1 MSARLDKSEVKS
13 RIHPSEIYMM
23 ADDLAGACDTGIE
36 FLDPVGC
43 VTVVIDSD
51 LAEVKKNKFEGL
63 VVWNTES
70 RSLAEYEAYGKVR
83 RACEIAGANK
93 KRILLKKTDSAFRG
107 HFGREISAVMDALG
121 LELCCLAPAIPD
133 FGRVTRNGIQYLDGL
148 PIAESFY
155 SSDPKQP
162 VTQSRIDEIV
172 SRGNTRTTGLLELE
186 TLRSPESQEHIGLLI
201 ASGVQV
207 IVVDSESQADLE
219 AAVELFLKRS
229 GPLFF
234 VGGQGLGNALAK
246 YCIPSARSETWTRV
260 PDGAIVIACGTL
272 HPRARE
278 QLTRFSRN
286 HGIEPVLIDIDD
298 DSKFTAIEKAAGKA
312 AIRLLDQIE
321 SHGLG
326 CLASPGSPVGD
337 PCRVEE
343 ALSLAMGKVYESA
356 DLSGLILTGGT
367 TAYSICR
374 RIGVKHIQ
382 LRQRIGWGVV
392 LTQAPDLSGM
402 AIAVK
407 GGSLGDVDAIQ
418 KIVGTVRSR
427 IAKKF

>member
-1 MSARLDKSEVKS
+1 M
-13 RIHPSEIYMM
+13 I

-36 FLDPVGC
+36 FLDSLGC

-51 LAEVKKNKFEGL
+51 VAEVKENKFEGL

-70 RSLAEYEAYGKVR
+70 RSLAEHEAYGKVR

-107 HFGREISAVMDALG
+107 HFGYEISAVMDALG
-121 LELCCLAPAIPD
+121 LELCCVAPAIPD
-133 FGRVTRNGIQYLDGL
+133 FGRVTRNGIQYLDGQ

-155 SSDPKQP
+155 SKDPKQP
-162 VTQSRIDEIV
+162 VTHSRVDQIV
-172 SRGNTRTTGLLELE
+172 AKGNTRTTGIFDLE
-186 TLRSPESQEHIGLLI
+186 TLRSPESQEHIKRFI

-219 AAVELFLKRS
+219 AAVQLFLKRP

-246 YCIPSARSETWTRV
+246 YCLPGTRSETWTRV
-260 PDGAIVIACGTL
+260 PDGAVVIVCGSL

-278 QLTRFSRN
+278 QLTRFSRT
-286 HGIEPVLIDIDD
+286 HGIEPVFMDIDD
-298 DSKFTAIEKAAGKA
+298 SGKFAAIEAAA
-312 AIRLLDQIE
+312 EQATSRLMDQIE
-321 SHGLG
+321 RHGLG
-326 CLASPGSPVGD
+326 FLASPRNPVGD
-337 PCRVEE
+337 PCLVEE
-343 ALSLAMGKVYESA
+343 ALSLAVGKVYESA

-367 TAYSICR
+367 TAYSVCR
-374 RIGVKHIQ
+374 RTGVKHLQ

-418 KIVGTVRSR
+418 KIVDTVRSR
-427 IAKKF
+427 ITKEN

>member
-1 MSARLDKSEVKS
+1 ML
-13 RIHPSEIYMM
+13 

-36 FLDPVGC
+36 FMDCIGC

-51 LAEVKKNKFEGL
+51 MAEVKKNKFEGL

-70 RSLAEYEAYGKVR
+70 RSLAAHEAYRKVF

-107 HFGREISAVMDALG
+107 HFGREISAVMAALD
-121 LELCCLAPAIPD
+121 LELCCVAPAIPD
-133 FGRVTRNGIQYLDGL
+133 FGRVTRKGIQYLDGL

-155 SSDPKQP
+155 SKDPKQP
-162 VTQSRIDEIV
+162 VTQSRVDEIV
-172 SRGNTRTTGLLELE
+172 AIGNTRPTGLLDLE
-186 TLRSPESQEHIGLLI
+186 TLRSPENQEHIERFI
-201 ASGVQV
+201 ASGIQV
-207 IVVDSESQADLE
+207 IVVDSESQGDLE
-219 AAVELFLKRS
+219 AAVELFLKRP

-246 YCIPSARSETWTRV
+246 YCLPGAGSETWTQV
-260 PDGAIVIACGTL
+260 PDGAVVIVCGTL

-278 QLTRFSRN
+278 QLTLISHT
-286 HGIEPVLIDIDD
+286 HGIEPVIIDVDD
-298 DSKFTAIEKAAGKA
+298 RLNLAAIETAAAKATSC
-312 AIRLLDQIE
+312 LMHQIE

-326 CLASPGSPVGD
+326 FLASPRDPVRD
-337 PCRVEE
+337 PGRVE
-343 ALSLAMGKVYESA
+343 AAISLAVGKVYDSA

-367 TAYSICR
+367 TAYSVCR
-374 RIGVKHIQ
+374 RIGAMHLQ

-418 KIVGTVRSR
+418 KLVDTVRSLV
-427 IAKKF
+427 

>member
-1 MSARLDKSEVKS
+1 VSARPDKSQVKS
-13 RIHPSEIYMM
+13 RINPSEICML
-23 ADDLAGACDTGIE
+23 ADDLAGACDTAIE
-36 FLDPVGC
+36 FLDSVGC

-51 LAEVKKNKFEGL
+51 MPEVNKNKSEGL

-70 RSLAEYEAYGKVR
+70 RSLAEHEAYRKVR

-107 HFGREISAVMDALG
+107 HFGREISAVMDALDF
-121 LELCCLAPAIPD
+121 ELCCVAPAIPD

-155 SSDPKQP
+155 RKDPKQP
-162 VTQSRIDEIV
+162 VTTSRIDEIV
-172 SRGNTRTTGLLELE
+172 AMGNSRPTGLLDLE
-186 TLRSPESQEHIGLLI
+186 TLRSPENQKQLERFI
-201 ASGVQV
+201 AAGIQV
-207 IVVDSESQADLE
+207 IVVDSESRGDLE
-219 AAVELFLKRS
+219 AAVELFLKRP

-246 YCIPSARSETWTRV
+246 YFLPSAGIETWTKV
-260 PDGAIVIACGTL
+260 PDGAVVIVCGTL

-278 QLTRFSRN
+278 QLTLFSHT
-286 HGIEPVLIDIDD
+286 HGIKPVIIDVDD
-298 DSKFTAIEKAAGKA
+298 HNNFAAIEAAAVKATS
-312 AIRLLDQIE
+312 RLMDQIE

-326 CLASPGSPVGD
+326 ILASPRSLVRD
-337 PCRVEE
+337 PCCVEE
-343 ALSLAMGKVYESA
+343 ALSLAVGKIYEGA

-367 TAYSICR
+367 TAYSVCQ
-374 RIGVKHIQ
+374 RIGANHLQ

-392 LTQAPDLSGM
+392 LTQAPDLCGL

-418 KIVGTVRSR
+418 KLVDTVRSL
-427 IAKKF
+427 I